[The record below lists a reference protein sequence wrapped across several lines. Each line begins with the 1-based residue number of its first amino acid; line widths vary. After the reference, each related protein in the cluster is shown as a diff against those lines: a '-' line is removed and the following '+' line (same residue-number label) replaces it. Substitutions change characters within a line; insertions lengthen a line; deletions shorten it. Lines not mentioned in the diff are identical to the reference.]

1 MKNKSKSYT
10 NFKIRELSSSE
21 KSLLNKYSQE
31 NKKSIQDINPGK
43 KGFNLKLNLYGK
55 KIVKLRNENKDNLR
69 IKHSANNDNFYNSL
83 FINKKN
89 KEYYRNL
96 YNDENTNLTNIIT
109 NNNNNNNNN
118 NSLYSNNSKD
128 ILSKTKNIF
137 FNNPKNPSYKSMY
150 DIYNNSEIPNLKAN
164 LKKFINNPKYIS
176 RLNDD
181 SINNKY
187 YSLTIGNNNSINPYK
202 YKSEKNDHI
211 ARIIPKK
218 MEQKQI
224 KNKIIS
230 KAVDVL
236 RKKREDNK
244 SHVMKNINN
253 FKVNHNYNTFKIRQN
268 KNKDNKSF
276 FKFSSIRM
284 ELINKNKK

>member
-1 MKNKSKSYT
+1 
-10 NFKIRELSSSE
+10 
-21 KSLLNKYSQE
+21 
-31 NKKSIQDINPGK
+31 
-43 KGFNLKLNLYGK
+43 
-55 KIVKLRNENKDNLR
+55 
-69 IKHSANNDNFYNSL
+69 
-83 FINKKN
+83 
-89 KEYYRNL
+89 
-96 YNDENTNLTNIIT
+96 
-109 NNNNNNNNN
+109 
-118 NSLYSNNSKD
+118 
-128 ILSKTKNIF
+128 
-137 FNNPKNPSYKSMY
+137 MY

-218 MEQKQI
+218 MEQRQI

-253 FKVNHNYNTFKIRQN
+253 FKVNHNYNTFKLRQN